1 MKSNWRFDW
10 FKGRIKNLHIQR
22 QEDKLNKNRQE
33 AEQIMKR
40 VDEILDKISEVG
52 IENLSKEERKF
63 LEEASSEL
71 SKKNL
76 NK

>member
-1 MKSNWRFDW
+1 M
-10 FKGRIKNLHIQR
+10 HIQR